1 MSVYGGGGDGGQQ
14 AGAEPAAAEQPGSG
28 EGRDGSVAPA
38 TGALDRLPELD
49 ALPVHEH
56 PGVYEDAHR
65 RLQEALTDPEPE
77 R

>member
-1 MSVYGGGGDGGQQ
+1 MSAYGGGGQQ
-14 AGAEPAAAEQPGSG
+14 AGAEPATAAQPDGG
-28 EGRDGSVAPA
+28 GRDGGVASA